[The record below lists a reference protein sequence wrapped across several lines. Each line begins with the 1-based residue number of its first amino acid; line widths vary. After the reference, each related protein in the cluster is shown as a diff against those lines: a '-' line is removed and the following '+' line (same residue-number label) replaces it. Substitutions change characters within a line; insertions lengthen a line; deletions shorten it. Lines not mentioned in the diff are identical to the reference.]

1 VLCLSAIPEAR
12 LCRGAWTRSEAS
24 ALKGSAI
31 ALLQSCAILAL
42 KLTPH
47 GETHEQLF
55 QLPLARKN
63 LRAIQPAIHVKKYQ
77 RSESEQQ
84 SRSKRKRKQQRLT
97 RQKLPQRN
105 HSTSSAITDNTAAN
119 SQLKNI
125 LKLENQ
131 NRIKVSDTKRD

>member
-1 VLCLSAIPEAR
+1 MVH
-12 LCRGAWTRSEAS
+12 GRSEAC

-47 GETHEQLF
+47 GETHERLF

-84 SRSKRKRKQQRLT
+84 SRSKRKRKRKQQRLT

-131 NRIKVSDTKRD
+131 NRIKVSDTKRA